1 MILVARA
8 ARGFCEIGTGGK
20 SLESRVGGEVIIAR
34 SGIK

>member
-20 SLESRVGGEVIIAR
+20 SWESRVGGEVIIAR